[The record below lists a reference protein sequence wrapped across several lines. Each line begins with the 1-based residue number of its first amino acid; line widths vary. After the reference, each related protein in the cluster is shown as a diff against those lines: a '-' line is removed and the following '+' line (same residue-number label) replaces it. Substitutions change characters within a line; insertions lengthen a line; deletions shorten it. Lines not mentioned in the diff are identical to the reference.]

1 MFKILALSLTL
12 LLPPFAPQRIHAL
25 LHLCFLGIVSCIP
38 KLRISRFFGHK
49 FLTDKVARIIVGLF
63 VATAVTHLLHQ
74 FGGRIAQMQR
84 HRHVSRLFNILQ
96 RRIDCHIC
104 RIAFG

>member
-49 FLTDKVARIIVGLF
+49 FLTDKVARIIVGIF
-63 VATAVTHLLHQ
+63 VATAVTHLRRCSGTGMFPVCSTYCSAVL
-74 FGGRIAQMQR
+74 IAIYAELLLGEVAR
-84 HRHVSRLFNILQ
+84 
-96 RRIDCHIC
+96 
-104 RIAFG
+104 